1 MITPKLYGNET
12 FKDLLRYRKT
22 CGTYIIGLTAY
33 RYMCG
38 LDTDEHAQVQKQVD
52 KLKKIIYTVCVKMAH
67 GDEQKGFHR
76 YMVFMKRID
85 QKVDAIDDIVY
96 AGCKCL

>member
-1 MITPKLYGNET
+1 MITPKLYGNES
-12 FKDLLRYRKT
+12 FRDLLRYRNT
-22 CGTYIIGLTAY
+22 CETYIIGLTTY

-38 LDTDEHAQVQKQVD
+38 LDTDEYTQVQKQVD

-96 AGCKCL
+96 AGGKCL